1 MIVTCV
7 YKKSVRRWKNNRLFS
22 VFEVMRRFLCRCYQA
37 GAYVTVRR
45 KPSTAEHTVCIHTM
59 SIKELLISFSVSML
73 MQRLPELYWSLC
85 RVSFNKSQKT
95 QFGFNAQFIFFI
107 RDCSL
112 FMEEDRGYWK
122 NKNEKKRQKILTF
135 FWQNSN
141 FDSRLLFLIFKFY
154 NSKVKSALF

>member
-7 YKKSVRRWKNNRLFS
+7 YKKSVRRWKNNWLFS

-45 KPSTAEHTVCIHTM
+45 KPSTADHTVCIHTM
-59 SIKELLISFSVSML
+59 SIKELLISFSASML
-73 MQRLPELYWSLC
+73 MQRLPVLYWSLC

-107 RDCSL
+107 RVCSL
-112 FMEEDRGYWK
+112 FMEEDRGHWK
-122 NKNEKKRQKILTF
+122 NKNEKKTKNSDIFLTKFKLWFQTSVFNFQILQF
-135 FWQNSN
+135 
-141 FDSRLLFLIFKFY
+141 
-154 NSKVKSALF
+154 